1 MSERYTH
8 LDSIKVDGI
17 ASTSQQGALI
27 GASKVMPQPSAD
39 LDGVTIQYMGPTDS
53 TYTFKRMYTC
63 AMVGSEY
70 KWIDATPVD
79 IVQNSNGVF
88 IAGTEIGVAD
98 STKYGVMSPD
108 QAEKVESSFVKLETV
123 TEGAEPNKVDIIRVE
138 GTPLQVSGVDKSV
151 NITRNSLGLGDSA
164 QLDVGTLEGQI
175 PVLGANGQ
183 LPKSTIPPYATGTYV
198 GSVRTKA
205 LLTSLTTAEIG
216 DWAKVTSDDD
226 FNNNG
231 AYILNGTAPG
241 VLTNWVQMVGPANVE
256 SVNGK
261 SGRVVLDKE
270 DIGLANVDNT
280 SDAKKPI
287 SEATQSA
294 LNDCVKLSG
303 SDSAQVIA
311 KGGLQLPNGDLSV
324 GGGALIGKDTEPAL
338 LRVRG
343 SIEATQGISGAL
355 VQTENVASDD
365 SSTKVASTAWVNGA
379 STVVHT
385 TGNEDIAGIKR
396 FLGAINLQGGWK
408 SIGFYDKIVSI
419 GTPVTLSYYRPL
431 SLIAYD
437 VDNKELGGFEI
448 NTSQTGTIISS
459 VVANNKK
466 SDGTKISGN
475 IRVAVKLDGDVY
487 ATAPSTKDTHPDNAI
502 VTKKYLLDKI
512 AFSKQPYVVA
522 YNPAVAITNPTSCIT
537 YQGRCASYVKPA
549 MSNNVLD
556 RGSWTDDEPLLKR
569 IQYCTFRPDGTIKE
583 VLYKNDLTKV
593 WIKNFAEN
601 VPDTPIYTNDEL
613 MQYCATLTQPSE
625 IPPDAAESSII
636 TLDTMVVIPTL
647 YTYGDERGFRISLDP
662 SQGEAEAH
670 TIDGEVC
677 KYIAIG
683 VYLGTVKDDKLMSV
697 SQAEPLRSTSRY
709 NFRAKLI
716 GKDETHGKWRLLNYW
731 DSRLLKMLT
740 VLIGGSMNGQA
751 TFGNGLVTAMGVDST
766 STTDKWT
773 RNYATY
779 TGKTDKVGMFG
790 QSAEFTQ
797 KFDVDAYGKYDNGS
811 TVVNRQVKCLVEAPW
826 GQCWQFAD
834 DHCNE
839 PSTGRLFAGKNSAK
853 VIHPLDNN
861 DGQYFTNQVASPT
874 LIEHICTITD
884 STDGLPGLLTE
895 VKEAYSDV
903 IHTESAAWGLPAVK
917 TGSSSTGTCDGW
929 WMLSRSSEG
938 VKNNIVGGGSS
949 SVSSCGPFTW
959 RDLSTLSWASVNIG
973 ARLVFVFN

>member
-1 MSERYTH
+1 
-8 LDSIKVDGI
+8 
-17 ASTSQQGALI
+17 
-27 GASKVMPQPSAD
+27 
-39 LDGVTIQYMGPTDS
+39 
-53 TYTFKRMYTC
+53 
-63 AMVGSEY
+63 
-70 KWIDATPVD
+70 
-79 IVQNSNGVF
+79 
-88 IAGTEIGVAD
+88 
-98 STKYGVMSPD
+98 
-108 QAEKVESSFVKLETV
+108 
-123 TEGAEPNKVDIIRVE
+123 
-138 GTPLQVSGVDKSV
+138 
-151 NITRNSLGLGDSA
+151 
-164 QLDVGTLEGQI
+164 
-175 PVLGANGQ
+175 
-183 LPKSTIPPYATGTYV
+183 
-198 GSVRTKA
+198 
-205 LLTSLTTAEIG
+205 
-216 DWAKVTSDDD
+216 
-226 FNNNG
+226 
-231 AYILNGTAPG
+231 
-241 VLTNWVQMVGPANVE
+241 
-256 SVNGK
+256 
-261 SGRVVLDKE
+261 
-270 DIGLANVDNT
+270 
-280 SDAKKPI
+280 
-287 SEATQSA
+287 
-294 LNDCVKLSG
+294 
-303 SDSAQVIA
+303 
-311 KGGLQLPNGDLSV
+311 
-324 GGGALIGKDTEPAL
+324 
-338 LRVRG
+338 
-343 SIEATQGISGAL
+343 
-355 VQTENVASDD
+355 
-365 SSTKVASTAWVNGA
+365 
-379 STVVHT
+379 
-385 TGNEDIAGIKR
+385 
-396 FLGAINLQGGWK
+396 
-408 SIGFYDKIVSI
+408 
-419 GTPVTLSYYRPL
+419 
-431 SLIAYD
+431 
-437 VDNKELGGFEI
+437 
-448 NTSQTGTIISS
+448 
-459 VVANNKK
+459 
-466 SDGTKISGN
+466 
-475 IRVAVKLDGDVY
+475 
-487 ATAPSTKDTHPDNAI
+487 
-502 VTKKYLLDKI
+502 
-512 AFSKQPYVVA
+512 
-522 YNPAVAITNPTSCIT
+522 
-537 YQGRCASYVKPA
+537 

-625 IPPDAAESSII
+625 IPSDAAESSII

-740 VLIGGSMNGQA
+740 VLIGGSMNGRA

-766 STTDKWT
+766 STTDTWT

-811 TVVNRQVKCLVEAPW
+811 TAVNRQVKCLVEAPW

-861 DGQYFTNQVASPT
+861 SGQYFTNQVASPT

-884 STDGLPGLLTE
+884 PTDGLPGQLTE

-929 WMLSRSSEG
+929 WMLSRSSAG
-938 VKNNIVGGGSS
+938 VKNSIVGGSS
-949 SVSSCGPFTW
+949 YNVSSCGPFSW
-959 RDLSTLSWASVNIG
+959 YGSSTLSWTYVGIG
-973 ARLVFVFN
+973 ARPVFVFN